1 MQKNTKENASNP
13 VVDFKTNRFQQ
24 VPQVLFNFFLDFL
37 GIRANALLISRIYY
51 DWSQSYWKNR
61 IASDFEVIPD
71 YKSPHLLTPFII
83 YRHLSILSKM
93 DEYRIGTRWGDPLNP
108 AYIKS
113 QLSQEELEIY
123 GPEKSFSWAVLVGNG
138 PLIAWL
144 LDRNRGRDRQKPTWE
159 FLTYVI
165 KKRYQELTKLLVIS
179 AADEKYLLNTALLNR
194 VIAQGYKDLRQLI
207 LPKVMPNSVQVQI
220 VKILLAHKI
229 QPNRDTLNHA
239 VKSRNL
245 KLVKLILPKVQP
257 DKDILDRA
265 ARTGCVDIVKLIMN
279 QEEIVPDGETLKD
292 AILSGSLELA
302 KFILQSNEGG
312 IPLSLPSNGMLGLY
326 LSHHNLGYKVSPAAV
341 INYLLV
347 NGRIIF
353 DDAILNVAVLSGDLE
368 LTKLILSKDVRPNE
382 NTFYL
387 AAGSGRGDM
396 VDLMRNYGPVLDR
409 EILRGAANS
418 GNLELF
424 KRILSK
430 GVKPDNVTL
439 FAAIRSFD
447 EQILKTAALSSRL
460 EIVKLILSEGVTP
473 DRSNLSTI
481 FSSNPN
487 PDLVNLIIDRG
498 MIPDLEALKHI
509 IYRLDALEAVKLMK
523 KMIEEKNMTFNME
536 ILKQLITSAA
546 GFGYHYRPQ
555 LVEFLL
561 SKFQPKDQD
570 LLSFINLMM
579 ERSVHSA
586 FIENQIRLYFP
597 RLQLEA
603 FSIQEIF
610 TSATRYRYPRIIEL
624 MMDINQTLQP
634 VCFTENILNQI
645 AGMGEESLVQSVLE
659 SKLQPDIYTITSA
672 INSGNRRLTKWLI
685 QICLQNYSENDFSN
699 LVEYGLAPHVID
711 KNMFWLMQWMMSFPG
726 EYIVSRE
733 IFLLPAL
740 AAGYQDMVMWLT
752 AEERGPKRVKLNNDH
767 LGMAGLFSRNSEFI
781 IWLKK
786 QLSSSGL
793 FLSFSLFVNIASF
806 LVKSEQSTLAR
817 TSKKAY
823 KWCNDFQ
830 GMLTL
835 TAPRAADSSNTS
847 TARVAAGR
855 L

>member
-13 VVDFKTNRFQQ
+13 VVEFKKNRFQQ

-83 YRHLSILSKM
+83 YRHFSILSEM
-93 DEYRIGTRWGDPLNP
+93 DECRIGTRWGDPLNP

-123 GPEKSFSWAVLVGNG
+123 GPEKSFSWAVHVGNG

-144 LDRNRGRDRQKPTWE
+144 LDRNRGSDRQKPTRE
-159 FLTYVI
+159 ILTYVI
-165 KKRYQELTKLLVIS
+165 NQRYQELTKLLVIS
-179 AADEKYLLNTALLNR
+179 GADEKYLLNTALLNR
-194 VIAQGYKDLRQLI
+194 VIEQGYINLRQLI
-207 LPKVMPNSVQVQI
+207 LQKIKPNSVPVQI

-229 QPNRDTLNHA
+229 QPNQDTLIHA
-239 VKSRNL
+239 VKSRNF
-245 KLVKLILPKVQP
+245 KLVKLILPKVKP
-257 DKDILDRA
+257 DKGTLDMA
-265 ARTGCVDIVKLIMN
+265 AWTGYVEIVNLIMN
-279 QEEIVPDGETLKD
+279 QGIVPDGETLTR
-292 AILSGSLELA
+292 AIILSGSLELV
-302 KFILQSNEGG
+302 KFILWSNEGR
-312 IPLSLPSNGMLGLY
+312 IPSFPSNKMLEMY
-326 LSHHNLGYKVSPAAV
+326 LFNHNFGYKVNLAAI
-341 INYLLV
+341 INYLHV

-382 NTFYL
+382 QTFYIV
-387 AAGSGRGDM
+387 AQSGRGDM
-396 VDLMRNYGPVLDR
+396 VDLMRNYGPVPDR
-409 EILRGAANS
+409 ETLQGAAKS

-430 GVKPDNVTL
+430 GVKPDNDTL

-473 DRSNLSTI
+473 DSSNLSTI
-481 FSSNPN
+481 FNSNSN

-509 IYRLDALEAVKLMK
+509 IYRLDALEAVTLMK
-523 KMIEEKNMTFNME
+523 KMIEEKSMTFNME
-536 ILKQLITSAA
+536 ILKQLITPIA
-546 GFGYHYRPQ
+546 GFRFNYRPE

-586 FIENQIRLYFP
+586 VIENQIRLYFP
-597 RLQLEA
+597 RLKLEA
-603 FSIQEIF
+603 FSIQKIF
-610 TSATRYRYPRIIEL
+610 TSAIQYRYPRIIEL
-624 MMDINQTLQP
+624 MMDRNQTLQP

-645 AGMGEESLVQSVLE
+645 AGMGEESLVRSVLE

-699 LVEYGLAPHVID
+699 LVEYGLAPAVINN
-711 KNMFWLMQWMMSFPG
+711 NMFWLMQWMMSFPEG
-726 EYIVSRE
+726 DIIPRS
-733 IFLLPAL
+733 IFLDQAL
-740 AAGYQDMVMWLT
+740 AVGHQDMVMWLT

-767 LGMAGLFSRNSEFI
+767 LRVAGFSLNSELI

-806 LVKSEQSTLAR
+806 LVKSQQSTLAR